1 VNSINPKEKAMK
13 IDQKP
18 LEELNAMAKQTMEQA
33 HGAVDNY
40 FGFLQKTVSSFP
52 SGGTDF
58 GEKLKD
64 YAEKNIA
71 ATRDYVNKLSQ
82 AKDFQDV
89 MRIQSEFMQAQ
100 MSAFGEQTK
109 TLGEAYTKAATASVN
124 TPFKKP

>member
-1 VNSINPKEKAMK
+1 MK

-40 FGFLQKTVSSFP
+40 FSFLQKTVSSFP

-89 MRIQSEFMQAQ
+89 MRIQAEFMQAQ

-109 TLGEAYTKAATASVN
+109 TLGEAYTKAATAPVN
-124 TPFKKP
+124 MPFKKS